1 MFIFL
6 KGEKN
11 MGKIVSIANQ
21 KGGVGKTTTC
31 INMSAYVAAMGKKVI
46 AVDIDPQ
53 GNLTSGLGIR
63 KNKLTQS
70 IYDILI
76 EGTNAVEVI
85 LHTGVNGLD
94 IIPSNVDLAGAEI
107 QLARVGE
114 REYKLKSAIQKLKNT
129 YDYIFID
136 CPPSLGSLTVN
147 ALTAS
152 DTVLIP
158 IEGSFFALEGLSQL
172 MNTVKL
178 VKRHTN
184 KTLDIEGV
192 VMTMYGARN
201 NVAVSAAEEVTK
213 LFGKKVFS
221 IKIPRSIRLVEAP
234 SYGLPIMQYEPSS
247 TGALAYKA
255 LSEEF
260 LQRNGDAFVKIVSDR
275 ALKKRIT
282 QDTTK

>member
-1 MFIFL
+1 
-6 KGEKN
+6 
-11 MGKIVSIANQ
+11 MGKIVAIANQ

-31 INMSAYVAAMGKKVI
+31 INMSAYIAAMGKKVI
-46 AVDIDPQ
+46 SVDIDPQ

-107 QLARVGE
+107 QLARIGE

-178 VKRHTN
+178 VKKHTN
-184 KTLDIEGV
+184 KMLDIEGV
-192 VMTMYGARN
+192 VLTMYSARN

-213 LFGKKVFS
+213 LFGKKVFN
-221 IKIPRSIRLVEAP
+221 IKVPRSIRLVEAP

-247 TGALAYKA
+247 TGGLAYKA

-260 LQRNGDAFVKIVSDR
+260 LQRNGDAFIKIVSDR
-275 ALKKRIT
+275 ALKKRIVQDNT
-282 QDTTK
+282 QK